1 MAGTAVALAIALFVI
16 LLKGGTEHVAGQ
28 VFDSKREPMA
38 DTPVTIQMVS
48 DGAGS
53 RPPLRDEDGRRRRFH
68 VAAKVDPENSSATQP
83 TRYIATANIP
93 YGGGSWKVTLK
104 GVPENEGNEDD
115 LKFYANVDGGAFVL
129 DDYVAAEHLDFGD
142 DSVIGRF
149 GDEGLATLHFEPL
162 GKLVDGTRRKAFSAQ
177 VPTDNFLTILGAGGV
192 VVPLGP
198 WRVTGE
204 VEGNGL
210 TGHLF
215 FEGAEGEAVDA
226 TEIDFPPD
234 TGEVRRNVLLD
245 PADVP
250 PAEEEPTGATIRKST
265 IPGRRH
271 ERGHA
276 HRALLAGVPGRRAP
290 AGRRRP
296 AAPDRRPRAPGRAGP
311 RGPRGARE
319 RREVDA
325 RQRPPVAARGAG
337 RAWARPRA
345 SSRGCATA
353 TSTARGST
361 WPAGARG
368 GCGSASGGRSRRR
381 STVSTPPTSSGS
393 TSRCTTPPSSR

>member
-1 MAGTAVALAIALFVI
+1 MVEERLGPATFRDDPKAVVALGAVAFDSTLGEERPAAAAPPAKRRATWIVPVAGTAVALAIALFVI

-48 DGAGS
+48 DGAGPD
-53 RPPLRDEDGRRRRFH
+53 RLYETKTDGDGRFH

-83 TRYIATANIP
+83 TRYIATANVP
-93 YGGGSWKVTLK
+93 YGGGSWKVTLE

-210 TGHLF
+210 TGRLF

-250 PAEEEPTGATIRKST
+250 PAEEETDWSDDP
-265 IPGRRH
+265 
-271 ERGHA
+271 
-276 HRALLAGVPGRRAP
+276 
-290 AGRRRP
+290 
-296 AAPDRRPRAPGRAGP
+296 
-311 RGPRGARE
+311 
-319 RREVDA
+319 EVDD
-325 RQRPPVAARGAG
+325 P
-337 RAWARPRA
+337 W
-345 SSRGCATA
+345 TA
-353 TSTARGST
+353 
-361 WPAGARG
+361 P
-368 GCGSASGGRSRRR
+368 
-381 STVSTPPTSSGS
+381 
-393 TSRCTTPPSSR
+393 